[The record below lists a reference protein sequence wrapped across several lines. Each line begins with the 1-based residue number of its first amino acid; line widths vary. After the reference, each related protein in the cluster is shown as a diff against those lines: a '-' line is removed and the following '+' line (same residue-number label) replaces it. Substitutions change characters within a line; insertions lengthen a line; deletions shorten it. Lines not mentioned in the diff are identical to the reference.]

1 MEEKTITVPAGTDK
15 VTLNIERKSACHDR
29 MTLRQALIATPSDR
43 AVLVR
48 VVDSPMVGEKPL
60 AWEMFLPAM
69 RGGRSDN
76 DESRLERMRK
86 FALCELCDVPILL
99 DERIVRRVDI
109 RYNAQGV
116 DCVVFEVWNGLG
128 V

>member
-15 VTLNIERKSACHDR
+15 VTLNIERKNACPDS
-29 MTLRQALIATPSDR
+29 MTLRQALMATPSDR

-48 VVDSPMVGEKPL
+48 VVDSPMVGEKLL
-60 AWEMFLPAM
+60 AWEILLPAI
-69 RGGRSDN
+69 RSGSSDN
-76 DESRLERMRK
+76 DESRLERIRK
-86 FALCELCDVPILL
+86 FASCGLCDVPILL

-109 RYNAQGV
+109 RYNAQGE

>member
-15 VTLNIERKSACHDR
+15 VTLNIERKNACAER
-29 MTLRQALIATPSDR
+29 MTLRQALMATPSDR

-48 VVDSPMVGEKPL
+48 VVDSPMVGEKLL
-60 AWEMFLPAM
+60 AWEILLPAI
-69 RGGRSDN
+69 RSGSSDN

-86 FALCELCDVPILL
+86 FALCGLCDVPVLL

-109 RYNAQGV
+109 RYNAQGE

>member
-15 VTLNIERKSACHDR
+15 VTLNIERKNACPER
-29 MTLRQALIATPSDR
+29 MTLRQALMASPSDR

-48 VVDSPMVGEKPL
+48 VVDSPMVCERLL

-69 RGGRSDN
+69 RGHSDN
-76 DESRLERMRK
+76 DESRLERIRK
-86 FALCELCDVPILL
+86 FALCGLCDVPVLL

-116 DCVVFEVWNGLG
+116 DCVVFEVWNSLG